1 MIVSK
6 QGFKRNYA
14 FGGSGILDSMG
25 NILKG
30 MVTSNAAKQLASSL
44 LDVGKNVF
52 KNVATDAGTKLIK
65 KVLTPKSK
73 KIMQK
78 YTASPNKLVDVN
90 DAVKLNE
97 LVSKLNKGMGIKKT

>member
-25 NILKG
+25 SMLRG
-30 MVTSNAAKQLASSL
+30 FVTSNAAKQLASSL
-44 LDVGKNVF
+44 LDAGKNVV
-52 KNVATDAGTKLIK
+52 KNVVTDVGTRLVK
-65 KVLTPKSK
+65 KILTPKSK
-73 KIMQK
+73 KNMQK
-78 YTASPNKLVDVN
+78 YTASPNKLNAN

-97 LVSKLNKGMGIKKT
+97 LVSKLNKGMGIKKI

>member
-1 MIVSK
+1 MIVSR

-30 MVTSNAAKQLASSL
+30 MVTSKAAKQLASSL
-44 LDVGKNVF
+44 LDAGKNVF
-52 KNVATDAGTKLIK
+52 KNVVTDVGTRLVK

-78 YTASPNKLVDVN
+78 YTASPNKSLDVN

-97 LVSKLNKGMGIKKT
+97 LVN